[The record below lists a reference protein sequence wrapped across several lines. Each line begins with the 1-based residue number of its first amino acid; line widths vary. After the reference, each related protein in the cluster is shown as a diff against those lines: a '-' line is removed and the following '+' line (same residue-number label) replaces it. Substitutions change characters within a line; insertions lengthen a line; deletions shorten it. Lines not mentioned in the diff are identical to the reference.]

1 MNKEIILKSQIET
14 TISKR
19 NSQNIKIAVFSM
31 IQETIGKFD
40 VERSA
45 DIKTALGEALENVVQ
60 HAYQSKKGR
69 VEIYIKV
76 YDDKSFDIKVRD
88 FGCGIKNIKKAM
100 EPLSTTKPKEGCSG
114 MGFVF
119 MEVCSKKVTV
129 ESTPEE
135 GTTVTLEF

>member
-14 TISKR
+14 AISER
-19 NSQNIKIAVFSM
+19 NSQNIKMVVFTM

-45 DIKTALGEALENVVQ
+45 DIKTAVAEALENVIQ
-60 HAYQSKKGR
+60 HAYQSEKGR
-69 VEIYIKV
+69 VEIYINV

-88 FGCGIKNIKKAM
+88 FGCGIKNIKKAR
-100 EPLSTTKPKEGCSG
+100 EPLFTTKEGRSG

-119 MEVCSKKVTV
+119 MEVFSKNVTV
-129 ESTPEE
+129 ESAPEE